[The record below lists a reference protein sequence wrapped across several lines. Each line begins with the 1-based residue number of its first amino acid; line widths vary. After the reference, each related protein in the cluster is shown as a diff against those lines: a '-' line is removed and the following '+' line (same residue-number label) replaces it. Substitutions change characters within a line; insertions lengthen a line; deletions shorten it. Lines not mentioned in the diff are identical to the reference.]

1 MSTLKL
7 AVAQM
12 AITDG
17 DYAANIARIERI
29 VEQAGPEHDL
39 LVLPETATSGFS
51 RREEVARIAE
61 PLDGPTVRRLSVR
74 AAAHDCLLVLGLPER
89 AGDSLYN
96 SAVVIG
102 PEGVVMAYRKTH
114 LWGAEKRIFAA
125 GDCFRA
131 ADRGAYVLGA
141 LVCYDVEFPEPAR
154 ALATM
159 GCGLIALC
167 NGNMDPYGEV
177 HRRAIVARAQE
188 NQLFVAMANRVG
200 AGRDETFAGGSMVV
214 GPNGTVLAEMAGG
227 EGVLSVGIDMA
238 QVAACRRSY
247 NYLEDRRVGLQGGLV
262 HAADGLFEYGIA
274 ARPAR

>member
-12 AITDG
+12 AISDG
-17 DYAANIARIERI
+17 DYAANIARIEGI

-39 LVLPETATSGFS
+39 IVLPETATSGFS
-51 RREEVARIAE
+51 RRDEVARIAE
-61 PLDGPTVRRLSVR
+61 PLDGPTVRRLSAR
-74 AAAHDCLLVLGLPER
+74 AAVHDCLLVLGLPER
-89 AGDSLYN
+89 DGDSLHN

-102 PEGVVMAYRKTH
+102 RAGVIMAYRKTH

-125 GDCFRA
+125 GDRFRA
-131 ADRGAYVLGA
+131 VDRGAYTLGA

-154 ALATM
+154 VLATM
-159 GCGLIALC
+159 GCDLITLC

-200 AGRDETFAGGSMVV
+200 AGRDENFAGGSMVV
-214 GPNGTVLAEMAGG
+214 GPDGVVLAEMAGG
-227 EGVLSVGIDMA
+227 EGVLSVSIDLDE
-238 QVAACRRSY
+238 VAACRRSY
-247 NYLEDRRVGLQGGLV
+247 SYLEDRRVGLQGGIV
-262 HAADGLFEYGIA
+262 STVGGLFEYEIA
-274 ARPAR
+274 AQHAR